1 MVHLNNIWF
10 VIIAIFWVGFFV
22 LEGFDFGVGMLHSFV
37 GRTDVERRIAV
48 NSIGPIWDGN
58 EVWLVVG
65 GAAIFAAFPSWYATM
80 FSTFYLALLIVL
92 VALIVRG
99 VSFEYHRKIDSPRWR
114 STWRWSLTLG
124 SLLVPFLLGTAF
136 GDLLHGLPID
146 SAHNY
151 TGTFVGLLV
160 PFGLYTGLTVTV
172 LSLFL
177 GAAYLC
183 LKTDGALHD
192 RVARLSGRLGWVAA
206 VVTFGW
212 LTWIHVGLGVGFLPN
227 PFQVLALAAVIG
239 AAMLAEAHSEG
250 WAFAAGSTAMA
261 GVLGSIFFE
270 LFPRVMVSST
280 NSAYNLTVSNSASPS
295 YTLKVM
301 TVVAVVSFPVVLAY
315 QGWSLYVFRKRLRTP
330 VPGEMVAGPGGTGS
344 GPGDAG
350 PTPVEPTTPTDR
362 ATVGT
367 TGGGSGSEGEP
378 SA

>member
-1 MVHLNNIWF
+1 M
-10 VIIAIFWVGFFV
+10 AG
-22 LEGFDFGVGMLHSFV
+22 
-37 GRTDVERRIAV
+37 GR
-48 NSIGPIWDGN
+48 
-58 EVWLVVG
+58 

-99 VSFEYHRKIDSPRWR
+99 VSFEYNRKIDNPRWR

-151 TGTFVGLLV
+151 TGNFFGLLV
-160 PFGLYTGLTVTV
+160 PFGLYTGVTVTV

-177 GAAYLC
+177 GATYLS

-192 RVARLSGRLGWVAA
+192 RVTRLAGRLGWVAT

-239 AAMLAEAHSEG
+239 AAMFAEAQSEG
-250 WAFAAGSTAMA
+250 WAFAAASTAMA
-261 GVLGSIFFE
+261 SVLGSIFFE
-270 LFPRVMVSST
+270 LFPRVMVSTT
-280 NSAYNLTVSNSASPS
+280 NSAYNLTVANSASPS

-301 TVVAVVSFPVVLAY
+301 TVVAVVFFPVVLVY
-315 QGWSLYVFRKRLRTP
+315 QGWSLYVFRKRIT
-330 VPGEMVAGPGGTGS
+330 GPKS
-344 GPGDAG
+344 VDPSSVGPAGDAG
-350 PTPVEPTTPTDR
+350 LPSPVAEVTP
-362 ATVGT
+362 A
-367 TGGGSGSEGEP
+367 GE
-378 SA
+378 

>member
-1 MVHLNNIWF
+1 VVHLNNIWY

-37 GRTDVERRIAV
+37 GRSDVERRIVV

-58 EVWLVVG
+58 EVWLVVA

-92 VALIVRG
+92 VALILRG
-99 VSFEYHRKIDSPRWR
+99 LSFEYHRKIDRPQWR
-114 STWRWSLTLG
+114 SMWRWSLTVG
-124 SLLVPFLLGTAF
+124 SLLVPLLLGTAL

-151 TGTFVGLLV
+151 TGSFLGLLV
-160 PFGLYTGLTVTV
+160 PFGLYTGVTLTV

-183 LKTDGALHD
+183 LKTVGELHE
-192 RVARLSGRLGWVAA
+192 RVAKLSGRFGWLAA
-206 VVTFGW
+206 IVTFGW

-227 PFQVLALAAVIG
+227 PLQVLALLAVIG
-239 AAMLAEAHSEG
+239 AALFAESGSEG
-250 WAFAAGSTAMA
+250 WAFSAAATAIGS
-261 GVLGSIFFE
+261 VVGSIFFE

-280 NSAYNLTVSNSASPS
+280 GTAYNLTVANSASPS

-301 TVVAVVSFPVVLAY
+301 TVVAVVLFPVVLAY
-315 QGWSLYVFRKRLRTP
+315 QGWSLWVFRKRI
-330 VPGEMVAGPGGTGS
+330 AGPPSVKDASASMLDSGS
-344 GPGDAG
+344 GQSVTSPPPDHPLDVDDRR
-350 PTPVEPTTPTDR
+350 PTSHHD
-362 ATVGT
+362 G
-367 TGGGSGSEGEP
+367 
-378 SA
+378 